1 MLVVPPDVYL
11 PPCLAKKKKDH
22 VNPKKSNTNI
32 SWNQILIK
40 NTNLIIYIESA
51 IRRFWWGSDEDR
63 RKIHWMR
70 KEKLLKAKIDGGLG
84 FKSIYVWIQPS
95 YMLAKQ
101 VWRLHTNP
109 NSLLARVLKAK
120 YYPMCDVLQATVGDN
135 PSYT

>member
-1 MLVVPPDVYL
+1 
-11 PPCLAKKKKDH
+11 
-22 VNPKKSNTNI
+22 
-32 SWNQILIK
+32 
-40 NTNLIIYIESA
+40 
-51 IRRFWWGSDEDR
+51 
-63 RKIHWMR
+63 MR